1 MEIKD
6 IFKDINKIF
15 SEVFEKSDMEI
26 TVETSAKD
34 VDEWDS
40 LNHVLLIAAIEKHF
54 RIKFELSDMLYIK
67 NIGDIRRSVI
77 NKLSRK
83 SKC

>member
-26 TVETSAKD
+26 TEETSAKD